1 MNMNRKKKRSITLSR
16 KVINKE
22 SIELKEQLQKNK
34 EMFVFN

>member
-1 MNMNRKKKRSITLSR
+1 MNRKKKRSITLSR

>member
-1 MNMNRKKKRSITLSR
+1 MNRKKKRSIALSR